1 MPRNLRQLSDFG
13 DTTLGVSK
21 NKHVLRYNNSTG
33 KFDLIP
39 FDTAL
44 EKARFLK
51 IEILMILLLI
61 NWKNKL
67 KWGKFKTSLMMEVHS
82 RLNSK
87 NNSV

>member
-1 MPRNLRQLSDFG
+1 MPRNFRQLDDFG

-44 EKARFLK
+44 DVSAEDADISDSFVEQLEEEIEVAEVQRFDYD
-51 IEILMILLLI
+51 
-61 NWKNKL
+61 
-67 KWGKFKTSLMMEVHS
+67 GGSF
-82 RLNSK
+82 
-87 NNSV
+87 

>member
-1 MPRNLRQLSDFG
+1 MPRNFRQLSDFG

-44 EKARFLK
+44 EKASEDRDINDTFVDQLEEQ
-51 IEILMILLLI
+51 IEV
-61 NWKNKL
+61 
-67 KWGKFKTSLMMEVHS
+67 GEVQNFTYDGG
-82 RLNSK
+82 LF
-87 NNSV
+87 

>member
-44 EKARFLK
+44 EKAAEDRDIDDTFVDQLEQQ
-51 IEILMILLLI
+51 IEV
-61 NWKNKL
+61 
-67 KWGKFKTSLMMEVHS
+67 GEVQNFTYDGGS
-82 RLNSK
+82 F
-87 NNSV
+87 

>member
-21 NKHVLRYNNSTG
+21 NKHVLKYNNSTG

-44 EKARFLK
+44 SKAAEDRDIDDTFVDQLEEQ
-51 IEILMILLLI
+51 IEV
-61 NWKNKL
+61 
-67 KWGKFKTSLMMEVHS
+67 GEVQNFTYDGGS
-82 RLNSK
+82 F
-87 NNSV
+87 

>member
-44 EKARFLK
+44 EKAAEDRDIDDTFVDQLEEQ
-51 IEILMILLLI
+51 IEV
-61 NWKNKL
+61 
-67 KWGKFKTSLMMEVHS
+67 GEVQNFTYDGGS
-82 RLNSK
+82 F
-87 NNSV
+87 

>member
-44 EKARFLK
+44 EKAAEDRDIDDTFVDQLEQQ
-51 IEILMILLLI
+51 IEV
-61 NWKNKL
+61 
-67 KWGKFKTSLMMEVHS
+67 GEVQNFTYDGGS
-82 RLNSK
+82 FQTK
-87 NNSV
+87 Q